1 MAAAPVLMA
10 APANEPGAKQRREPP
25 VSTIEANPEVD
36 DVPVPRKND
45 HEVTTARNA
54 QVGNLAVRRLL
65 PLRTRRSVG
74 AWCFIDHYGPADT
87 DGRTG
92 MNVPP
97 HPHIGLQTVT
107 WLLHG
112 NVLHRDSLGSEQL
125 IRPGQLNLMT
135 SGRGIAHADESV
147 IPPSAADRNPV
158 LHGVQLWVALPDAS
172 RQVEPAFEHHAVL
185 RQTPLP
191 ATAT

>member
-74 AWCFIDHYGPADT
+74 AWCFIDHYGPAGT
-87 DGRTG
+87 AGRIR

-97 HPHIGLQTVT
+97 PPHIGLPTVT
-107 WLLHG
+107 G
-112 NVLHRDSLGSEQL
+112 VLDGDVPPRD
-125 IRPGQLNLMT
+125 T
-135 SGRGIAHADESV
+135 RG
-147 IPPSAADRNPV
+147 PP
-158 LHGVQLWVALPDAS
+158 
-172 RQVEPAFEHHAVL
+172 
-185 RQTPLP
+185 
-191 ATAT
+191 